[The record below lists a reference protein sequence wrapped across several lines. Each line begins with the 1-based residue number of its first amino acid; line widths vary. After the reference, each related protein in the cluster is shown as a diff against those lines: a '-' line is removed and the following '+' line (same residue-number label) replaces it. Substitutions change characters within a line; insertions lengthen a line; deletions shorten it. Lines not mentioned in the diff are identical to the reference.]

1 MRQLLALFLTALCL
15 SPQPTSA
22 QPAAPQNTSLDLGA
36 LHRPVRV
43 IKPRPRIGIM
53 SEVDL
58 TLDQVVASVLANN
71 RDLESS
77 RIDRLEAGLRLTGA
91 KGVYDPRFVMEPS
104 FVHTTSPVSSTLGG
118 GSIPGELRQTNLSAT
133 PQITGNILNSGGTY
147 TVSFSS
153 ARNST
158 DNTFATLNPQYPT
171 TLTFSAVQ
179 PLFKNLL
186 YDDNRRQIK
195 IAKKNLSISDEQFR
209 QKVIQVT
216 TQAVEGYW
224 DLVYAVRNLQIQVEA
239 VDLARKQVESNQRQ
253 EAQGILAP
261 IDIVQAEN
269 QLDTFEQ
276 NIYSAQ
282 QALTQAENVLKTL
295 MLRDRESPLWTAA
308 LIPVTPLNLDP
319 PELDYE
325 PALDEALRSRPEL
338 AQVKLSADVAQTN
351 TRYLHEQTKPQADLV
366 ISYSA
371 SGLSGKALTG
381 GPNPLLTAGT
391 VALTNQVNLLSQL
404 AGIPPLPPTSS
415 TTLAAPPFLVGG
427 YAQSLSNLTAW
438 TYPGFNASV
447 RISVPLRNR
456 TAVSNFEV
464 GMAEE
469 RRIENQRQQLEI
481 GIETDVRN
489 TMQAI
494 DSTKARMDA
503 AVLARQSSEAQY
515 QSELRQFQEG
525 TSTVFLVLQRQT
537 TMITARNTELR
548 AQTDMSKA
556 IADFERAT
564 TRTIAVRKIT
574 LQ

>member
-1 MRQLLALFLTALCL
+1 MRQLLAIFLTAINI
-15 SPQPTSA
+15 SA
-22 QPAAPQNTSLDLGA
+22 QPPAPQNSSLDLAA

-53 SEVDL
+53 SEVEV

-71 RDLESS
+71 RDIESS
-77 RIDRLEAGLRLTGA
+77 RIDRLEASLRLTGA
-91 KGVYDPRFVMEPS
+91 RGVYDPRFVMEPA
-104 FVHTTSPVSSTLGG
+104 FVHSVSPVSSTLGG

-147 TVSFSS
+147 TVSYSS

-179 PLFKNLL
+179 PLFKNLR
-186 YDDNRRQIK
+186 YDDNRRQIT

-209 QKVIQVT
+209 QKVIQVA

-224 DLVYAVRNLQIQVEA
+224 DLVYAYRNLQIQVEA

-282 QALTQAENVLKTL
+282 QSLTQAENALKSL
-295 MLRDRESPLWTAA
+295 MLQDRSSPLWTAA
-308 LIPVTPLNLDP
+308 LIPVTALNLDP
-319 PELDYE
+319 PDLNYE
-325 PALDEALRSRPEL
+325 PALDEAIHSRPEL
-338 AQVKLSADVAQTN
+338 AQVKLSADVAQAN
-351 TRYLHEQTKPQADLV
+351 TRYFHEQTKPQADLV
-366 ISYSA
+366 VSYSA
-371 SGLSGKALTG
+371 AGLSGKALVG

-391 VALTNQVNLLSQL
+391 AALTNQVNLLSQL
-404 AGIPPLPPTSS
+404 AGIPPLPPTS
-415 TTLAAPPFLVGG
+415 TTAFGAPPFLVGG
-427 YAQSLSNLTAW
+427 YAQSLSNLTAF

-456 TAVSNFEV
+456 TAVSNYEV

-469 RRIENQRQQLEI
+469 RRIENQHQQLEI
-481 GIETDVRN
+481 AIETDVRN

-548 AQTDMSKA
+548 AQTDLSKA

>member
-1 MRQLLALFLTALCL
+1 MSKAVLLLLGCAALY
-15 SPQPTSA
+15 A
-22 QPAAPQNTSLDLGA
+22 QPAAPQNSKPDLA
-36 LHRPVRV
+36 AIRRPVRIIV
-43 IKPRPRIGIM
+43 LPRRIGIM
-53 SEVDL
+53 SEVQI
-58 TLDQVVASVLANN
+58 TLDDVVASVLANN
-71 RDLESS
+71 RDIESS
-77 RIDRLEAGLRLTGA
+77 RIDRLEASLRLTGA
-91 KGVYDPRFVMEPS
+91 KGVYDPRFTMEPAFLHS
-104 FVHTTSPVSSTLGG
+104 ESPVSSSLGG
-118 GSIPGELRQTNLSAT
+118 GSIPGKLRQTNVSAT
-133 PQITGNILNSGGTY
+133 PAITGNILNSGGTY
-147 TVSFSS
+147 TVSYSS

-158 DNTFATLNPQYPT
+158 DNTFATLNPQFPT

-179 PLFKNLL
+179 PLFRGLR

-195 IAKKNLSISDEQFR
+195 IAKKNQSISDEQFR

-216 TQAVEGYW
+216 TEAVDGYW
-224 DLVYAVRNLQIQVEA
+224 DLVYAVRNLQIQLEA

-261 IDIVQAEN
+261 IDIIQAET

-282 QALTQAENVLKTL
+282 QSLTQAENVLKGL
-295 MLRDRESPLWTAA
+295 MLQDRVSPLWRAA

-319 PELDYE
+319 PGLDYE
-325 PALDEALRSRPEL
+325 PAVEEALHSRPEL
-338 AQVKLSADVAQTN
+338 AQVKLSAEVAQTN

-366 ISYSA
+366 VSYSA
-371 SGLSGKALTG
+371 SGLSGKALAS
-381 GPNPLLTAGT
+381 GPNPFTAST
-391 VALTNQVNLLSQL
+391 AALANQVNLLSQL
-404 AGIPPLPPTSS
+404 QGLPPLPTIPTGSIG
-415 TTLAAPPFLVGG
+415 APGFLIGG

-438 TYPGFNASV
+438 NYPGANASI
-447 RISVPLRNR
+447 RISIPLRNR

-464 GMAEE
+464 SMAEE

-481 GIETDVRN
+481 GIEADVRN

-503 AVLARQSSEAQY
+503 AVLARQSSEQQY

-525 TSTVFLVLQRQT
+525 TSTVFLVLQRQE
-537 TMITARNTELR
+537 TMITARTSELR
-548 AQTDMSKA
+548 AQTDLSKA

-564 TRTIAVRKIT
+564 TRTIAVRKIS